1 MSDKE
6 KAIKLL
12 DYIPEGKMSYIL
24 GILEGAAIPDE
35 TPNETTIAAFK
46 EGDQLLA
53 DPDAKRYSNTND
65 LFAALEEN

>member
-35 TPNETTIAAFK
+35 TPNKTTIAAFE
-46 EGDQLLA
+46 EGEQLLA
-53 DPDAKRYSNTND
+53 DSNAKRYSNIDD